1 MPTLLVRLRKFPISC
16 HRWLGAPG
24 ECLVHS
30 LLDSRVAVLRGERS
44 CGGRGLRRF
53 SRLAVLAVTGFLALA
68 ARAQPA
74 RIVSTFPS
82 VTETVFALG
91 AGDRVVGVSNY
102 CRYPLAVLSLPKVG
116 TYTRPDPEKIAL
128 LHPDLVIIQKSAV
141 SLAER
146 LSALGIRHAEVK
158 VGSLAD
164 IYSMIR
170 DIGNAIGLPGR
181 ADKLNAD
188 IRTRLDALRAEASG
202 KPRPTVLIVLGR
214 TPGLL
219 TNLIA
224 VGPGAYLGEL
234 LDIAGGRNV
243 LTDTAVTYPH
253 ISLETVVRT
262 NPDVILDAST
272 IGDKTTETGILE
284 TRLRQPWLDR
294 SELNAVRRGM
304 VFGLTYEPLT
314 APGPRVVEAARMIRS
329 KIYAPQNDPKP

>member
-1 MPTLLVRLRKFPISC
+1 MRMPSLLVRLRKFAIFG
-16 HRWLGAPG
+16 HGWL
-24 ECLVHS
+24 C
-30 LLDSRVAVLRGERS
+30 
-44 CGGRGLRRF
+44 
-53 SRLAVLAVTGFLALA
+53 VTGFLALA
-68 ARAQPA
+68 AHAQPA

-82 VTETVFALG
+82 VTETLFALG

-102 CRYPLAVLSLPKVG
+102 CRYPPAVLSLPKVG
-116 TYTRPDPEKIAL
+116 TYTKPDPEKIAL
-128 LHPDLVIIQKSAV
+128 LHPDLVIIQKSAI

-170 DIGNAIGLPGR
+170 DIGDAIGLSDH

-188 IRTRLDALRAEASG
+188 IRSRLHALRTEAGG

-224 VGPGAYLGEL
+224 VGPSAYLGEL
-234 LDIAGGRNV
+234 LEIAGGRNV
-243 LTDTAVTYPH
+243 LADSAVNYPH

-272 IGDKTTETGILE
+272 MDDKTTETGILE

-294 SELNAVRRGM
+294 HELNAVRSGM
-304 VFGLTYEPLT
+304 VLGLNYEPLIT
-314 APGPRVVEAARMIRS
+314 PGPRVVEAVRMIRS
-329 KIYAPQNDPKP
+329 KIYTPQKDNRR